1 MSIFQQFPSEKE
13 LLEKHKPE
21 KSHEVYKVNNHL
33 HTPYSFSAFQDIP
46 QIFKMGKEENITALG
61 INDFYTT
68 AGYEDFYQL
77 SIRNKIF
84 PLFNIEFIGLI
95 KDLQEKN
102 QLVNDP
108 KNPGRSYFTGKGL
121 NYPVNMSDKSAGI
134 LNDLKAHS
142 EDQVKRMIAKA
153 NKFFME
159 QDLPLQLDFDEI
171 KQHYARELVRERH
184 VAMVIRDKISQQ
196 VSSEKEMSNW
206 LTKLYGE
213 KKPLAD
219 LSDNPSLENEIRG
232 NLLKK
237 GGKAFVPED
246 DDAFLSLEQIRD
258 IVIDAGGIPTYP
270 VLLDN
275 EKGEFTDFERDWSA
289 MHDYL
294 RKLKVGAVEL
304 IPGRN
309 SIEVLTEFVR
319 FFNERNF
326 IITFGTE
333 HNTPALK
340 PLTVKCR
347 HNFPLTAELER
358 ISWEGV
364 AVIAAHQ
371 YRKANG
377 REGFISSKNEPKPD
391 SKEDFVKL
399 GKAVINEFLL
409 Q

>member
-1 MSIFQQFPSEKE
+1 
-13 LLEKHKPE
+13 
-21 KSHEVYKVNNHL
+21 
-33 HTPYSFSAFQDIP
+33 
-46 QIFKMGKEENITALG
+46 
-61 INDFYTT
+61 
-68 AGYEDFYQL
+68 
-77 SIRNKIF
+77 
-84 PLFNIEFIGLI
+84 
-95 KDLQEKN
+95 
-102 QLVNDP
+102 
-108 KNPGRSYFTGKGL
+108 
-121 NYPVNMSDKSAGI
+121 
-134 LNDLKAHS
+134 
-142 EDQVKRMIAKA
+142 MIAKA

-347 HNFPLTAELER
+347 HNVPLTAELER